1 MHCVETLGYVG
12 QTPWHNLGQ
21 EISEED
27 ARDWTKFLAASGLDW
42 QVGLTDHYYKVADTC
57 EDADII
63 SGEMR
68 LKKSLRKKTIIRL
81 DKQLELGVASP
92 NYTLYQNEEF
102 FEFFNPFIEQGLA
115 IYHTAGALKEGR
127 KIFALC
133 KILADPV
140 EVVKDDPIDPYILLA
155 GGHDG
160 KTSNSVLYT
169 DVRVVCQNTML
180 RALGDEERDIL
191 RVHHRGDMKGTM
203 ERVREIMDVA
213 NRNFQLTIQDYRFLA
228 ERKVGGL
235 ENLKK
240 YLLRVMDK
248 VEEFEETG
256 KKPRNF
262 DNILHLCEFSPGQ
275 QNPAMKDTY
284 WQAFN
289 GITNFVDFHRG
300 QKSNRL
306 HSAWFAS
313 GKTLKDRALKVALEM
328 AA

>member
-1 MHCVETLGYVG
+1 MHCLESMTFVG
-12 QTPWHNLGQ
+12 ETPWHGLGQ
-21 EISEED
+21 EITEED
-27 ARDWTKFLAASGLDW
+27 ARDWTKVLAASGLDW
-42 QVGLTDHYYKVADTC
+42 QVGLTDHYYKVADDC
-57 EDADII
+57 NDADII

-81 DKQLELGVASP
+81 DKQLELGVASH
-92 NYTLYQNEEF
+92 NYTLYQNAEF
-102 FEFFNPFIEQGLA
+102 FEFFNPFVEQGLA

-140 EVVKDDPIDPYILLA
+140 EVVKDDPIDPYILLS

-160 KTSNSVLYT
+160 KTANSLMYT
-169 DVRVVCQNTML
+169 DVRCVCQNTIL

-203 ERVREIMDVA
+203 EKCREIMNVA
-213 NRNFQLTIQDYRFLA
+213 NRSFQLTIQDYKFLA

-235 ENLKK
+235 EKLQQ
-240 YLLRVMDK
+240 YVLRVLDK
-248 VEEFEETG
+248 EDQFNETG
-256 KKPRNF
+256 RKPRNF

-275 QNPAMKDTY
+275 NLAKDTY

-289 GITNFVDFHRG
+289 GITNYVDFHRG
-300 QKSNRL
+300 SKNNRL

-313 GKTLKDRALKVALEM
+313 GKTLKDRALKTALEM